1 MILLYNRERNVSAR
15 EILGNK
21 LTIPSFLQAGIV
33 MISNEDAKLYAKLRE
48 EQPETF
54 KISQTAGNL

>member
-1 MILLYNRERNVSAR
+1 
-15 EILGNK
+15 
-21 LTIPSFLQAGIV
+21 

-54 KISQTAGNL
+54 KISQTAVNLLGIVIDIEFVQETIEHYLL